1 MSIDSSKVLYTNAD
15 QFLNKVHD
23 LQTFITGDEP
33 DLTLISELLPKN
45 RSVFINIS
53 DFMIPGY
60 SLYLNF
66 DSTADASTTLGIR
79 GVGIFVSK
87 RFLAVQVLFENSN
100 FKDHVWASIN
110 LQGHDK
116 LLIGC
121 IYRSPSTSMETSI
134 SSLCSLLDCLQ
145 GFTHLLICG
154 DFNLKDINWSSMTVH
169 PRNSH
174 IESFLDKIHDL
185 FLFQHVVEPTHFRRG
200 TTPSLLDLV
209 FTNEPHM
216 VRDITYLPGLGKS
229 DHVCLCFSLL
239 CYAHYKDTR
248 PLRYDTRAVDYD
260 AMCTE
265 LEDIDWA
272 NIMNPMNTL
281 DAWNF
286 FTTVFQET
294 IGKFVPLRKSGHK
307 RSTYMTTEAFD
318 LRKLKRKLWKRYC
331 LSKAVRDSTVFKDT
345 SNKLRSLT
353 RNLRP
358 KHEANLVSNIA
369 KNPKSFWRYVNTSL
383 KTRPDIDAIKRI
395 DGSLASSDQEKADLL
410 NSYFSSIFTRE
421 DLSNIPNFEV
431 NEDIPLLDNISISPS
446 MVWREI
452 KKLKSE
458 KSAGPDGWPIQVLKQ
473 CS

>member
-1 MSIDSSKVLYTNAD
+1 MWP
-15 QFLNKVHD
+15 FLC
-23 LQTFITGDEP
+23 L
-33 DLTLISELLPKN
+33 
-45 RSVFINIS
+45 
-53 DFMIPGY
+53 
-60 SLYLNF
+60 SLF
-66 DSTADASTTLGIR
+66 PAI
-79 GVGIFVSK
+79 
-87 RFLAVQVLFENSN
+87 QVLFENSN

-185 FLFQHVVEPTHFRRG
+185 FLFQHVVESTHFRRG

-239 CYAHYKDTR
+239 CYAHLKDTR
-248 PLRYDTRAVDYD
+248 TLRYDTQAVDYD

-294 IGKFVPLRKSGHK
+294 IDKFVPLRKSGHK
-307 RSTYMTTEAFD
+307 RSTYMTTKAFD

-331 LSKAVRDSTVFKDT
+331 LSKPIRDYTAFKDT

-353 RNLRP
+353 RNLRR

-369 KNPKSFWRYVNTSL
+369 KNPKSFWHYVNTSL

-410 NSYFSSIFTRE
+410 NSYFSSVFTRE
-421 DLSNIPNFEV
+421 NLSNIPNFEV

-452 KKLKSE
+452 NKLKSE
-458 KSAGPDGWPIQVLKQ
+458 KIRWS
-473 CS
+473 